1 MMRRALLCTI
11 VMCSALALVVGQ
23 TRAQSTLSLLGTIY
37 FAKSTAPQAPAVNL
51 MVELQPNGSATKI
64 GPIYTDSDGRFAF
77 YNVPR
82 GTYKMII
89 YRGTD
94 IVWQQNVNVP
104 NASLPPIVLH

>member
-1 MMRRALLCTI
+1 MYNCDVFSLSIGGGTNASTKHAFSSRHHILCEI
-11 VMCSALALVVGQ
+11 DGAASACG
-23 TRAQSTLSLLGTIY
+23 
-37 FAKSTAPQAPAVNL
+37 
-51 MVELQPNGSATKI
+51 EPNGRIATKWFSYKI